1 MKMKNCE
8 YLGKAIS
15 SALMLGGRYR
25 GSGLDKNFCLPKN
38 GGHFEFS
45 KFLQN
50 TKMLISRKPCYME
63 RTQQNFGP
71 AGYLCRVAM
80 PIFKIFLSRQI

>member
-1 MKMKNCE
+1 MKNYE

-15 SALMLGGRYR
+15 SALMLGGRYTPR
-25 GSGLDKNFCLPKN
+25 QKN